1 MRAAEAI
8 SQSGRVDLT
17 RSDHFDDFAATH
29 GPRTA
34 WEARI
39 KQLTAKEA
47 KPNLTAR
54 EKQHLRLML
63 LNAQTQLNL
72 IRFEGW

>member
-1 MRAAEAI
+1 VSAY
-8 SQSGRVDLT
+8 
-17 RSDHFDDFAATH
+17 

-34 WEARI
+34 WETRI

-47 KPNLTAR
+47 KPNLPAR
-54 EKQHLRLML
+54 EKQRLRLML
-63 LNAQTQLNL
+63 FNAQTQLNL